1 MRGHWDLRVR
11 LCKRICAWAEQG
23 LLPRT
28 APNTTGIGNLYV
40 DQGWVHLHRRN
51 FDQAERCA
59 SLGQDWLRNSIDLV
73 FATELAGQVALSRK
87 NYAGAI
93 EVFKSLRRTSIE
105 GTRIWLVFSYRLA
118 DAISESG
125 DLARGLALLE
135 DLRQRAEIPSTGEQ
149 IEDVRARIL
158 YRIALHWRRAGR
170 IGDAVVL
177 AREAVAAFARSGIIA
192 PERRTSITLLADL
205 LAQLGAA
212 EERLQSLITA
222 RGLAEKE
229 GDFETLAEIAAQL
242 TAQGSETAVVTNR
255 PTHLVDL

>member
-118 DAISESG
+118 DAISSPATLRGVLHYWRTFDSAQRYRLPESKSRMCAREFFIVLPCTG
-125 DLARGLALLE
+125 DARGASATLLY
-135 DLRQRAEIPSTGEQ
+135 S
-149 IEDVRARIL
+149 RAR
-158 YRIALHWRRAGR
+158 
-170 IGDAVVL
+170 
-177 AREAVAAFARSGIIA
+177 
-192 PERRTSITLLADL
+192 P
-205 LAQLGAA
+205 
-212 EERLQSLITA
+212 
-222 RGLAEKE
+222 
-229 GDFETLAEIAAQL
+229 
-242 TAQGSETAVVTNR
+242 
-255 PTHLVDL
+255 